1 MARIANIPAL
11 NVSPVAS
18 VVEGARRFNARHGLS
33 TRDHWDYSRV
43 VVAPAAV
50 AKVAEAYDAL
60 PFIDNAAPAAWRA
73 MGEET
78 ARQFEFMTAP
88 VSRGGLGIAVSV
100 EESDPY
106 DTSAPGGTRAFF
118 DDVAAGRMRVLS
130 TAVTGSHFFF
140 SDDTNDMFRAV
151 HDVFG
156 HAGTGRGVD
165 RHGEEAAYRKH
176 SGMFSPLARKALATE
191 TRGQNHA
198 MIAAGGEFQAQKV
211 AVLPKWAR
219 DFEAV
224 RPATLAE
231 YRATLKQA
239 AKFHAAQ
246 GLAE

>member
-1 MARIANIPAL
+1 MRNVNVPAL
-11 NVSPVAS
+11 SLHPVTA
-18 VVEGARRFNARHGLS
+18 VTEGARRFNARHGMT

-43 VVAPAAV
+43 VVTPSAV
-50 AKVAEAYDAL
+50 EKVAEAYNAL
-60 PFIDNAAPAAWRA
+60 PFIDNNAPAAWRA
-73 MGEET
+73 MAEET
-78 ARQFEFMTAP
+78 ARQFEFMTSP
-88 VSRGGLGIAVSV
+88 VSRGGLGISVSV

-106 DTSAPGGTRAFF
+106 DMSAQGTRAFF
-118 DDVAAGRMRVLS
+118 DDVANGRMRVLS

-140 SDDTNDMFRAV
+140 SDDVNDMFRAV

-176 SGMFSPLARKALATE
+176 SLMFSPLARKALATE

-198 MIAAGGEFQAQKV
+198 MIAAGGEFREQKV

-224 RPATLAE
+224 RPASIAE
-231 YRATLKQA
+231 YRAAIKQA
-239 AKFHAAQ
+239 SAMHAAQ
-246 GLAE
+246 GIAA

>member
-1 MARIANIPAL
+1 MRTANIPA
-11 NVSPVAS
+11 VSLRPVVA
-18 VVEGARRFNARHGLS
+18 VAEGARRFNARHGLT

-43 VVAPAAV
+43 VVAPSAV
-50 AKVAEAYDAL
+50 AKVAEAYNAL
-60 PFIDNAAPAAWRA
+60 PFIDNTAPAAWRA
-73 MGEET
+73 MAQEV

-88 VSRGGLGIAVSV
+88 ASRGGLGISVSV
-100 EESDPY
+100 EDADPY
-106 DTSAPGGTRAFF
+106 DMNAQGTRAFF
-118 DDVAAGRMRVLS
+118 DDVANGRMRVLS

-140 SDDTNDMFRAV
+140 SDDVNDMFRAV

-176 SGMFSPLARKALATE
+176 SLMFSPLARKALATE

-198 MIAAGGEFQAQKV
+198 MIAAGGVFQDQKV

-239 AKFHAAQ
+239 AAMHAAQ

>member
-1 MARIANIPAL
+1 MRANVPAL
-11 NVSPVAS
+11 SVSPVVA
-18 VVEGARRFNARHGLS
+18 VVEGARRFNARNGLA

-50 AKVAEAYDAL
+50 AKIADAYDAL
-60 PFIDNAAPAAWRA
+60 PFISNDAPAAWRA
-73 MGEET
+73 MAEET

-88 VSRGGLGIAVSV
+88 TARGGLGITVTV
-100 EESDPY
+100 EDTDPY
-106 DTSAPGGTRAFF
+106 DISQQGTRAFF
-118 DDVAAGRMRVLS
+118 EDVANGRMRVLS

-140 SDDTNDMFRAV
+140 SDDVNNQFRAV

-211 AVLPKWAR
+211 AVLPRWAR
-219 DFEAV
+219 EFEAV
-224 RPATLAE
+224 RPASLAE
-231 YRATLKQA
+231 YRKTLKQA
-239 AKFHAAQ
+239 AAFHAAQ
-246 GLAE
+246 GLDA

>member
-1 MARIANIPAL
+1 MRTANIPAL
-11 NVSPVAS
+11 NVTPVPAI
-18 VVEGARRFNARHGLS
+18 VEGARAFNAQAGLS

-43 VVAPAAV
+43 IVTPSAV
-50 AKVAEAYDAL
+50 AKIADAYSAL
-60 PFIDNAAPAAWRA
+60 PFIDNAAPAAWKA
-73 MGEET
+73 MGEEV

-88 VSRGGLGIAVSV
+88 ASRGGLGIAVSV
-100 EESDPY
+100 ETADPY
-106 DTSAPGGTRAFF
+106 DTSAQGGTRSFF
-118 DDVAAGRMRVLS
+118 EDVANGRMRVLS

-176 SGMFSPLARKALATE
+176 SLMFTPLARKALATE

-198 MIAAGGEFQAQKV
+198 MIAAGGEFQEQKV

-224 RPATLAE
+224 RPASLAD
-231 YRATLKQA
+231 YRAALKQA
-239 AKFHAAQ
+239 ATFHAAQ
-246 GLAE
+246 GLAA

>member
-1 MARIANIPAL
+1 MRSANIPSL
-11 NVSPVAS
+11 SVSPVVA
-18 VVEGARRFNARHGLS
+18 VVEGARRFNARHGLA

-50 AKVAEAYDAL
+50 AKIADAYDAL
-60 PFIDNAAPAAWRA
+60 PFISNDAPAAWRA
-73 MGEET
+73 MAEET
-78 ARQFEFMTAP
+78 MRQFEFMTAP
-88 VSRGGLGIAVSV
+88 TARGGLGITVSV
-100 EESDPY
+100 EDTDPY
-106 DTSAPGGTRAFF
+106 DISQQGTRAFF
-118 DDVAAGRMRVLS
+118 EDVANGRMRVLS

-140 SDDTNDMFRAV
+140 SDDVNNAFRAV

-211 AVLPKWAR
+211 AVLPRWAR
-219 DFEAV
+219 EFEAV
-224 RPATLAE
+224 RPASLAE
-231 YRATLKQA
+231 YRKTLKQA
-239 AKFHAAQ
+239 AAFHAAQ
-246 GLAE
+246 GLDA

>member
-1 MARIANIPAL
+1 
-11 NVSPVAS
+11 
-18 VVEGARRFNARHGLS
+18 
-33 TRDHWDYSRV
+33 
-43 VVAPAAV
+43 
-50 AKVAEAYDAL
+50 
-60 PFIDNAAPAAWRA
+60 
-73 MGEET
+73 
-78 ARQFEFMTAP
+78 MTAP
-88 VSRGGLGIAVSV
+88 ASRGGLGISVSV

-106 DTSAPGGTRAFF
+106 NVGAQGGTRALF
-118 DDVAAGRMRVLS
+118 DDVANGRIRVLS
-130 TAVTGSHFFF
+130 TSVTGGHFFF
-140 SDDTNDMFRAV
+140 SNDVCDMFRAV

-198 MIAAGGEFQAQKV
+198 MIAAGGEAQAPKV

-224 RPATLAE
+224 RPTTLAE

-239 AKFHAAQ
+239 VRFHVSQ
-246 GLAE
+246 GLAAQH

>member
-1 MARIANIPAL
+1 
-11 NVSPVAS
+11 
-18 VVEGARRFNARHGLS
+18 
-33 TRDHWDYSRV
+33 
-43 VVAPAAV
+43 
-50 AKVAEAYDAL
+50 
-60 PFIDNAAPAAWRA
+60 
-73 MGEET
+73 
-78 ARQFEFMTAP
+78 
-88 VSRGGLGIAVSV
+88 
-100 EESDPY
+100 
-106 DTSAPGGTRAFF
+106 
-118 DDVAAGRMRVLS
+118 MRVLS

-140 SDDTNDMFRAV
+140 SDDVNDQFRAV

-198 MIAAGGEFQAQKV
+198 MIAAGGEFQDQKV